1 MKLKAEKKANIIPIC
16 ILFVTGIVIVFFCVK
31 AALENITRDGAGF
44 FLFAGIGAFF
54 VFICIMHFI
63 TEYKNL
69 LDIKRVKREGIVY
82 KGTIIKAEIHPLIN
96 KNGVHPQTA
105 ICQYSDGSPDGLKT
119 VKSDYFYNELGL
131 LVGREVDIYIDKEN
145 SDKYYVD
152 MSKLADSYEDSA
164 TKRQTNDFRE

>member
-1 MKLKAEKKANIIPIC
+1 
-16 ILFVTGIVIVFFCVK
+16 
-31 AALENITRDGAGF
+31 
-44 FLFAGIGAFF
+44 
-54 VFICIMHFI
+54 IMHFI

-105 ICQYSDGSPDGLKT
+105 ICQYSDGSLDGPKT

-131 LVGREVDIYIDKEN
+131 LVGREVDIYIDTIN
-145 SDKYYVD
+145 PDVYYVD
-152 MSKLADSYEDSA
+152 MKKAAESYKEPERNGYNS
-164 TKRQTNDFRE
+164 RE